1 MVVKV
6 DPLGAPVKTLKLD
19 VMAVMN
25 GDLQRALGK
34 PAEERRWSM
43 VIDLQRCIGCEA
55 CTVACKAENKT
66 PPGVA
71 YNVVIEEEVGTYPNV
86 RRRFLSRPC
95 MQCAKPPCVTVCPVS
110 ATYRRP
116 DGVVVIDY
124 EECIGCRYC
133 LNACPYGARY
143 FDSGEFYT
151 EGTPRVEQ
159 YEQTATRDVADELG
173 REWRRVAGME
183 SSPVGNARKC
193 HYCLHRLENG
203 ALPAC
208 VVTCLGRARYFGD
221 LSDPDSLVARLVADE
236 RVGRLKEELGTE
248 PQTYYLF

>member
-1 MVVKV
+1 M
-6 DPLGAPVKTLKLD
+6 GAPVKTLNLD
-19 VMAVMN
+19 VMAVMDR
-25 GDLQRALGK
+25 DLRRALTK
-34 PAEERRWSM
+34 PAEKRRWSM

-86 RRRFLSRPC
+86 RRRFLPRPC

-159 YEQTATRDVADELG
+159 YEQTVTRDVADELG
-173 REWRRVAGME
+173 REWRRVAGKE
-183 SSPVGNARKC
+183 SSSPVGNARKC

-221 LSDPDSLVARLVADE
+221 LSDPESLVAKLVADE